1 MMNSAEQKAVETPE
15 AIEAIKALYRQLLE
29 AWNRQDAKS
38 YAALFSDDAN
48 MIGFDGSQI
57 DGQAAIEEHLSAIFA
72 HHKTA
77 RYVWK
82 VREVRFLT
90 PEIALLR
97 GVVGMIPP
105 GKSDIMPERN
115 AIQSLIAEKYV
126 DEWGITLF
134 QNTPA
139 RFDGRPE
146 AAEALTK
153 ELRELL

>member
-15 AIEAIKALYRQLLE
+15 AIEAIKTLYAALLD

-38 YAALFSDDAN
+38 YAALFSEDAN
-48 MIGFDGSQI
+48 VIGFDGSQI
-57 DGQAAIEEHLSAIFA
+57 DGREAIEANIGAIFA

-82 VREVRFLT
+82 VREIRFLT
-90 PEIALLR
+90 PEVALLR

-105 GKSDIMPERN
+105 GKSELMPERS
-115 AIQSLIAEKYV
+115 AIQSLVAEKYV

-146 AAEALTK
+146 VAEALTE
-153 ELRELL
+153 ELRALV